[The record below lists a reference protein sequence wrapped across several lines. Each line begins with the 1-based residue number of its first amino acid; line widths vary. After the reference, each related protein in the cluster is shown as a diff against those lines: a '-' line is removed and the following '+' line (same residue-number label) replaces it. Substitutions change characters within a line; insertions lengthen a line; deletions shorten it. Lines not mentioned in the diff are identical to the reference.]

1 MPPANHFGRMQRDA
15 AHAGSQVK
23 FAREACRSD
32 CAAHVF
38 DRRVGP
44 SSLVSGSIGN
54 RAGRLS
60 FSNTGHFMC
69 SRVRLHDAT
78 TSLNVPAHQQGAAS
92 AGRSSERAIGR
103 RASLATSARRGVR
116 WVDLIN
122 RLNESEQRAA
132 EARARVQFADQS
144 SRACVEQ
151 SRRSLADLQQSI
163 KDAEHQIQRTR
174 ELFAQARRD
183 KKSN

>member
-1 MPPANHFGRMQRDA
+1 MF
-15 AHAGSQVK
+15 
-23 FAREACRSD
+23 
-32 CAAHVF
+32 
-38 DRRVGP
+38 RRI
-44 SSLVSGSIGN
+44 SKALHRLYDDVSN
-54 RAGRLS
+54 EPLS
-60 FSNTGHFMC
+60 
-69 SRVRLHDAT
+69 
-78 TSLNVPAHQQGAAS
+78 
-92 AGRSSERAIGR
+92 E
-103 RASLATSARRGVR
+103 R

-163 KDAEHQIQRTR
+163 KDAEPQIQRTR